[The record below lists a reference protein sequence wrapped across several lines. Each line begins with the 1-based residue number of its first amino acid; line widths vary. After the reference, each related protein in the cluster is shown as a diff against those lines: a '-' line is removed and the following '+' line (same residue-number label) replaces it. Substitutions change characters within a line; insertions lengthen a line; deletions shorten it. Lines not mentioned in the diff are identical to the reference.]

1 MLTLS
6 PDAAIMFVLALT
18 SAMLFGSLL
27 VSWRMLGGGRQAL
40 FWAGAFGV
48 AAVQWAIIGGY
59 NSFAEETAAAF
70 VGTTWAGA
78 AMSVLL
84 CIGYRE
90 RINAP
95 RHARLA
101 VATLVVAFL
110 MIALPYGTGL
120 YLNIPLAVPQL
131 VRALCLPIAALTLIG
146 PGRRPNVVELMNA
159 AVLLA
164 FALFSAVV
172 SGFRLTDCGCETNQ
186 ARTTLLL
193 GLPVLFTGTGLAA
206 VLLLAADLARLLR
219 RAARVD
225 PLTEALNRRG
235 FEEAA
240 TRILAHAARHPRPVS
255 VVLFDLDHFKRI
267 NDNFGH
273 ARGDAVLQAVAASVR
288 GEIREGDLYGRIGGE
303 EFALLFD
310 GSAMAEAVATAER
323 IRLAIGQL
331 TTLPDKHRVTAS
343 FGVAVVP
350 GEDLSTAFRHADGAL
365 YQAKSVGRNCTRR
378 YIDISDHS
386 VLSAPESAAHP
397 AQEPPAPA
405 ATILDPA
412 RLPVEDAA
420 DRPLSALA

>member
-40 FWAGAFGV
+40 FWASAFGV
-48 AAVQWAIIGGY
+48 ATVQWAIIGGY
-59 NSFAEETAAAF
+59 NSFTRQTPLTF
-70 VGTTWAGA
+70 VGATWAGA
-78 AMSVLL
+78 AMAVLL
-84 CIGYRE
+84 CMGYRE
-90 RINAP
+90 RIRAP

-101 VATLVVAFL
+101 VATLLVAL
-110 MIALPYGTGL
+110 ALIVIPYSTRL

-146 PGRRPNVVELMNA
+146 PGRRPNIVEVMNA
-159 AVLLA
+159 AVLIA

-172 SGFRLTDCGCETNQ
+172 GGFRLTDCGCETNQ
-186 ARTTLLL
+186 GRTVLLL

-206 VLLLAADLARLLR
+206 VLLLAADLARQLR

-255 VVLFDLDHFKRI
+255 VVLFDLDHFKTI

-273 ARGDAVLQAVAASVR
+273 ARGDSVLQAVAASVHA
-288 GEIREGDLYGRIGGE
+288 EIREGDLFGRIGGE
-303 EFALLFD
+303 EFALLLD
-310 GSAMAEAVATAER
+310 GSAMAEAVAVAER
-323 IRLAIGQL
+323 IRLAIGSL
-331 TTLPDKHRVTAS
+331 ATLPDEHRVTAS
-343 FGVAVVP
+343 FGVALVP
-350 GEDLSTAFRHADGAL
+350 GEDLSAAFRNADGAL
-365 YQAKSVGRNCTRR
+365 YHAKSVGRNCTRR
-378 YIDISDHS
+378 SIDIRDR
-386 VLSAPESAAHP
+386 SAPH
-397 AQEPPAPA
+397 PAPA
-405 ATILDPA
+405 PEQAAPDQTI
-412 RLPVEDAA
+412 LPVEDGT
-420 DRPLSALA
+420 DRALGAVA